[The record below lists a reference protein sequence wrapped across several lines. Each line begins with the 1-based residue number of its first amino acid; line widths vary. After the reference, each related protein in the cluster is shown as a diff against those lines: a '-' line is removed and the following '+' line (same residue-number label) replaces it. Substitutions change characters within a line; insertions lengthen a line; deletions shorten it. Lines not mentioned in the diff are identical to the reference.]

1 MPHPTQGETEKDFLK
16 RCIPEVM
23 HEGTTD
29 NNKQAVAICYSMYRR
44 EGTEEKSPKPEKKHN
59 MDMPEPSSR
68 KSDSMEYYAYE
79 HPYGHRHPNYKHYGH
94 MGDYE
99 HHGEHHG
106 HMRDYGYHHD
116 HHDHH
121 HDHHDHHHGEITD
134 YSHARRV
141 GRRRGYIAGSQMDY
155 SPDTRRKVK
164 YAANRYL

>member
-29 NNKQAVAICYSMYRR
+29 NNKQAVAICYSVYRR
-44 EGTEEKSPKPEKKHN
+44 EGTEEKSPKPERKHN
-59 MDMPEPSSR
+59 MDMPEPFGR

-79 HPYGHRHPNYKHYGH
+79 HPYGHRHPNYKHH
-94 MGDYE
+94 E
-99 HHGEHHG
+99 HHHG
-106 HMRDYGYHHD
+106 DH

-121 HDHHDHHHGEITD
+121 HDKVTD

-141 GRRRGYIAGSQMDY
+141 GRRRGYIAGSQMDH
-155 SPDTRRKVK
+155 DEHTRRKVK
-164 YAANRYL
+164 YAAYRYL